1 MGQSALLCEAHLLK
15 PGLSLVW
22 SLMGQS
28 PLLCEAHLLQP
39 GLSLMRSLMG
49 QSPPLSDPESH
60 GSVSFAVQGSF
71 VRVEPLSGLAFPT
84 LIALSSDPRSSPAR
98 Q

>member
-1 MGQSALLCEAHLLK
+1 MGLSSLLCEAHLLK

-28 PLLCEAHLLQP
+28 PSFAVRGSFARAWP
-39 GLSLMRSLMG
+39 LSGPESHGSVSFAARRSLARAG
-49 QSPPLSDPESH
+49 PLSGLESH

-71 VRVEPLSGLAFPT
+71 APAWPLSDAESHG
-84 LIALSSDPRSSPAR
+84 
-98 Q
+98 

>member
-1 MGQSALLCEAHLLK
+1 MGQSPLLREGHLLE
-15 PGLSLVW
+15 PGLFLVW

-49 QSPPLSDPESH
+49 QPPPLSDPESH
-60 GSVSFAVQGSF
+60 GSVSFAVRGPF

-84 LIALSSDPRSSPAR
+84 
-98 Q
+98 